1 MLQETPNAELEDR
14 FNRLYEKT
22 VRQTTA
28 YLMPR
33 CRRPADLDDLLQ
45 ETYLELYRAL
55 NRPGFLRRLRSGE
68 ALVRQIAKQR
78 LYRYY
83 RRTEGLYEFS
93 LVLPVG
99 DEDDLSVN
107 MGDIRQLEHFLESAP
122 DDLEFDR
129 LVMAVIQEELRNA
142 SEIDRRI
149 VTMRYGLELS
159 LEEIAGALDCPVGT
173 VKSRLYRFLK
183 KMRDAGEKRQQG
195 GFK

>member
-1 MLQETPNAELEDR
+1 MLLEPPNAELEDR

-22 VRQTTA
+22 VRQTTV

-45 ETYLELYRAL
+45 ETYLELFRAL
-55 NRPGFLRRLRSGE
+55 NRSGLLTRLRSGE

-83 RRTEGLYEFS
+83 RSSESLDEVP

-99 DEDDLSVN
+99 NEDESSVDL
-107 MGDIRQLEHFLESAP
+107 GDIRQLEAFLEEQP

-129 LVMAVIQEELRNA
+129 FVMAKIQENLRTA
-142 SEIDRRI
+142 AEIDRQI
-149 VTMRYGLELS
+149 VAMRYGLELS
-159 LEEIAGALDCPVGT
+159 LQEIASALDCPIGT

-183 KMRDAGEKRQQG
+183 KLRDAEKERN
-195 GFK
+195 